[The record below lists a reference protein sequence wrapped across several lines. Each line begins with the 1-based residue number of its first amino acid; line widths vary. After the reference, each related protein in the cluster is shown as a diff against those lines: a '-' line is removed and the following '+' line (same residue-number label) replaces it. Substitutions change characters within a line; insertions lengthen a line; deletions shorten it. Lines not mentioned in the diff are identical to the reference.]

1 MKKMVL
7 ISVFLMGI
15 LGSLSAQMV
24 IFEGSFDEAM
34 KKAKE
39 EKKDLFVDFYADWC
53 GPCKM
58 MATQVF
64 VQPEVGEYFNA
75 RFICVKVNVDV
86 KENKEIAQKY
96 NVSVLPT
103 MIFIDR
109 NGKEMR
115 RITGAKDPVSFIK
128 EAKIAKGEALS
139 FEQLYEKHKK
149 KKKNVD
155 LSRQLL
161 LEAPAFVATQQG
173 YDQQKWVSRIDNL
186 YTEYIKSR
194 KLEQMITEP
203 DFMILTM
210 YHSQTDK
217 KDPIFDFVAI
227 HFDQY
232 AGIVGKEAVTAYLMG
247 LNNSY
252 IIQLCKKGDLS
263 YKDRLARVN
272 GDLQKV
278 YAGISFGSLS
288 VLEAITLLAD
298 ATYSLYRHNENDFFT
313 NMDKYFAGKGDQA
326 DLNDYTQPLE
336 DLFRAYEG
344 KLSENAYSKC
354 IPWIGKAL
362 EKEMSAQL
370 RTRLLVMMGQCF
382 QHTRQIDK
390 AKQSFN
396 QAFLIS
402 AQIENEMQRIQ
413 LQQIIKQSLD
423 NL

>member
-1 MKKMVL
+1 MKKIVF

-58 MATQVF
+58 MAEQVF
-64 VQPEVGEYFNA
+64 TRPEVGEYFNS
-75 RFICVKVNVDV
+75 RFICVKVNVDA
-86 KENKEIAQKY
+86 KENKELAKRY
-96 NVSVLPT
+96 NVTALPT
-103 MIFIDR
+103 MVFVGRD
-109 NGKEMR
+109 GKEMR
-115 RITGAKDPVSFIK
+115 RITGTKDPASFVK
-128 EAKIAKGEALS
+128 EARIAKGEALS
-139 FEQLYEKHKK
+139 FEQLYEQYKK
-149 KKKNVD
+149 KKKDVQ

-161 LEAPAFVATQQG
+161 LEAPTFVSAQQG
-173 YDQQKWVSRIDNL
+173 YDQQKWIARVDNL
-186 YTEYIKSR
+186 YAEYMKNN
-194 KLEQMITEP
+194 KLDHMITEP

-210 YHSQTDK
+210 YHAQTGK
-217 KDPIFDFVAI
+217 KDPVFDFVAAN
-227 HFDQY
+227 FDQY
-232 AGIVGKEAVTAYLMG
+232 AKVVGKEVVAGYLMG

-252 IIQLCKKGDLS
+252 IIRLCKKGDLS

-288 VLEAITLLAD
+288 VQDAVTLLAD
-298 ATYSLYRHNENDFFT
+298 ATYSLYRRDEDAFFK
-313 NMDKYFAGKGDQA
+313 NMNKYFAGKGDQA
-326 DLNDYTQPLE
+326 DVNDYTQPLE
-336 DLFRAYEG
+336 DLFTAYEG

-362 EKEMSAQL
+362 EKKMDSGL
-370 RTRLLVMMGQCF
+370 RTRLLIMMGQCF
-382 QHTRQIDK
+382 QHTGQTDK

-396 QAFLIS
+396 QAFLTS
-402 AQIENEMQRIQ
+402 TQIENKMMMKQ
-413 LQQIIKQSLD
+413 LQQVIKQSLE